1 MWRNLFHHGNK
12 LKKLNLR
19 ESQSCVE
26 KSWDQQI

>member
-1 MWRNLFHHGNK
+1 MWGNLFYQGNK